1 MIINIIIIGL
11 IILCII
17 FPKSKI
23 VSLLVFLFM
32 WQLWGWNT
40 WNGDYD
46 GYKAIYET
54 FGRFGIKD
62 TNFEIGFGLLNK
74 FFFDIGLSFQSYMIV
89 FSFFVLSLIY
99 LFVKKSP
106 YPAILSVLYFV
117 IFIMEYVFMRNY
129 LANSLLL
136 LFLIVAFNNGK
147 YKIIT
152 SLVLLILAFLFHTTA
167 IVYFSFLL
175 IYIPNLK
182 LKKLFYL
189 IITIVIFLFTSF
201 TFFISYIDNDILTY
215 KIDYYFGQTNPI
227 GPAITHLLIVV
238 LLLLVL
244 FQSKNYYNCLSEK
257 TKNNIEILQKM
268 NVISLIYIP
277 LYFFL
282 PDFSRFFRVLFTVDL
297 FFILY
302 LLYYYKKNTYK
313 LALINVLMVIYSLI
327 I

>member
-1 MIINIIIIGL
+1 
-11 IILCII
+11 
-17 FPKSKI
+17 
-23 VSLLVFLFM
+23 
-32 WQLWGWNT
+32 
-40 WNGDYD
+40 
-46 GYKAIYET
+46 
-54 FGRFGIKD
+54 
-62 TNFEIGFGLLNK
+62 
-74 FFFDIGLSFQSYMIV
+74 MIV

-201 TFFISYIDNDILTY
+201 TFLISYIDNDILTY

-238 LLLLVL
+238 LLLLFL

-313 LALINVLMVIYSLI
+313 LALISVLMVIYSLI
-327 I
+327 IYQFSYSTLEYTYFPLINSNLIY